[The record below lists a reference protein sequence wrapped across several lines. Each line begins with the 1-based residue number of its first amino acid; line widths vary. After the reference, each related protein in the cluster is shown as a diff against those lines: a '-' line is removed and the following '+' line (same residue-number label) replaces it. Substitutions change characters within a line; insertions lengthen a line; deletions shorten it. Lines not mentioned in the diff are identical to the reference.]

1 MSKPKPNVRELV
13 NKLLVNVQKLRRYSI
28 VAFLVLLAALYGSIL
43 FRINNLSN
51 AQPSSDAVSSQV
63 QASRV
68 LRIDQSVVKQLQ
80 SLQDNSVSV
89 KTLFDQA
96 RANPFQE

>member
-1 MSKPKPNVRELV
+1 MNKSKPNARELLD
-13 NKLLVNVQKLRRYSI
+13 KLLLTVHSLRRYSI
-28 VAFLVLLAALYGSIL
+28 VAFLLLVAVIYGFIL
-43 FRINNLSN
+43 FRISSLYN

-68 LRIDQSVVKQLQ
+68 LHVDKSIVKQLQ
-80 SLQDNSVSV
+80 SLQDNNVNV
-89 KTLFDQA
+89 KALFDQA